1 MLMEESSAKLSLSLS
16 LSPSLDSFFFFSP
29 PQSFLSDGRTQ
40 SDHGWRLLLNTSGG
54 AGPSSGTTRVRVR
67 HGD

>member
-1 MLMEESSAKLSLSLS
+1 MEESSAKLSLSLS
-16 LSPSLDSFFFFSP
+16 LHRWIVFFSP

>member
-16 LSPSLDSFFFFSP
+16 LHRWIVFFFFSP